1 MMTSWGY
8 TLTDVETLPDL
19 LSADEFNNFTANKYN
34 GDVRI
39 RSEISAACAAIRNYC
54 GWHISPSESCNFS
67 EHLLYGDGRVK
78 YVGRDLLIQLP
89 ATFVSSIV
97 SVKIDGVER
106 DDFECDG
113 GNGHLYVFDVGKLS
127 RKTKVEVDY
136 VAGITGADINAIKEL
151 IAHRV
156 THALAVP
163 AGITSEAAGGVS
175 VTYNANWAN
184 NVRATALPDDNKE
197 VLAPYRVKGVF

>member
-39 RSEISAACAAIRNYC
+39 SSEISAACAAIRNYC
-54 GWHISPSESCNFS
+54 GWHISPSVSCNFS